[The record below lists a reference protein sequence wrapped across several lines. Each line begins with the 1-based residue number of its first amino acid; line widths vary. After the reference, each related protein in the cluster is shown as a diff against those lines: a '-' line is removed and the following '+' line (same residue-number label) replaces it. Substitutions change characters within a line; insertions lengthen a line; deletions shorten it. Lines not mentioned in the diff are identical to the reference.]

1 MICLRLAGY
10 APSIVYQCILD
21 DARMNVGLHR
31 SECWLAYLRGVNAI
45 LRQHEQWTVNDWFPT
60 LAKTGFERM
69 AILMSSDLYNLMSVD
84 RIMQAATSEMPFA
97 VEHFDDEEVASDWL
111 LASV

>member
-10 APSIVYQCILD
+10 TFSTVYRSILD

-45 LRQHEQWTVNDWFPT
+45 LRQDEQWTVNDWFPT

>member
-1 MICLRLAGY
+1 MYR
-10 APSIVYQCILD
+10 SILD

-84 RIMQAATSEMPFA
+84 RIMQAATPEMPFA
-97 VEHFDDEEVASDWL
+97 AAYFDDEEGARVWL
-111 LASV
+111 LAFV